1 MPASRKEREQEPM
14 APMSEDQ
21 LRKARLKARD
31 AMMRLALW
39 KLREMRDKYVGRPRT
54 TRLAKSLRAQIAAA
68 GHRAGGAQDSRAG
81 GAQNESCRRRANE
94 SCRRHASETC
104 RRRANETC
112 RRRALNMCRR
122 RASIGRPAA
131 STGCNGKRKRPLA
144 EQRAFHLRVQRSRR
158 LIRRAPRG

>member
-81 GAQNESCRRRANE
+81 GAQTSRAE
-94 SCRRHASETC
+94 GAQTS
-104 RRRANETC
+104 RAEGAQTS
-112 RRRALNMCRR
+112 RAEGAQRVVLEARTKHVPEAGKHWAAGGQHR
-122 RASIGRPAA
+122 LQRQTKTPA
-131 STGCNGKRKRPLA
+131 G
-144 EQRAFHLRVQRSRR
+144 
-158 LIRRAPRG
+158 